1 MKNVAVPTTARSG
14 TLVKS
19 SRATA
24 VQSVYISS
32 AMNGDHSLRT
42 MSVSACDRW
51 MKGLIGLAVGVPL
64 PMTPVMASAL
74 DGIRPEL
81 IACFTTGGASRCARA
96 LDLTEQLQRR
106 AASRERFPCQTHLL
120 GLQADVVMA
129 QLSEGRGQQALESL
143 EASDRICQGL

>member
-1 MKNVAVPTTARSG
+1 
-14 TLVKS
+14 
-19 SRATA
+19 
-24 VQSVYISS
+24 
-32 AMNGDHSLRT
+32 
-42 MSVSACDRW
+42 

-106 AASRERFPCQTHLL
+106 AASRERFPCQTYLL
-120 GLQADVVMA
+120 GLQADVVMV
-129 QLSEGRGQQALESL
+129 QLSKGRGLQALESL
-143 EASDRICQGL
+143 EVSDRICHGL